1 MTWKAVLSIFA
12 ASIFLWIN
20 MVLAQTANAP
30 RKEPLAKD
38 YSFSISAERLW
49 TDTGLDLE
57 AGDRVH
63 IFGTVLACEGSTPS
77 EKFHL
82 PLPSAP
88 GGALLVKVHAEA
100 NPILATPDADLP
112 IIDASHLY
120 LGINGWHCHG
130 SMRVRV
136 HVEWRKP
143 TASTVERQHAPS
155 Q

>member
-1 MTWKAVLSIFA
+1 MTRNAVFLFA
-12 ASIFLWIN
+12 AAILLWTTMI
-20 MVLAQTANAP
+20 LAQTAKAP
-30 RKEPLAKD
+30 RKAPPPKD
-38 YSFSISAERLW
+38 FSFTVSAERVW
-49 TDTGLDLE
+49 TDTGLDLD

-63 IFGTVLACEGSTPS
+63 IYGTVLACEGSTPS

-88 GGALLVKVHAEA
+88 GGSLLVKVHAEA

-130 SMRVRV
+130 SMPARV
-136 HVEWRKP
+136 HIEWR
-143 TASTVERQHAPS
+143 RRPS
-155 Q
+155 GTD